1 MGSQIARDQIQ
12 QKIDRSLTNGT
23 IHGGRTLALDTLG
36 RTGSTT
42 SRTGTND
49 LFYCDDLS
57 KGLAV
62 CCSVFFPFPRFT
74 L

>member
-1 MGSQIARDQIQ
+1 MGR
-12 QKIDRSLTNGT
+12 RS
-23 IHGGRTLALDTLG
+23 LALDTL
-36 RTGSTT
+36 RLTGSAM